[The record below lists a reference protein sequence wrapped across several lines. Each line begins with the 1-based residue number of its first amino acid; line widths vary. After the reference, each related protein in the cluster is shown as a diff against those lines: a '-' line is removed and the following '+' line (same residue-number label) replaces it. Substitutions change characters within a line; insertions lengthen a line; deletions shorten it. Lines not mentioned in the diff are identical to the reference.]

1 MRRITAL
8 LAVTVAAA
16 AAVPTAASA
25 GMPSYAG
32 EKPSN
37 YGSCVAYEAMADLD
51 SVSDFTGRTSPLTIF
66 GSEGE
71 KIVGPNPGLD
81 ETTMSCL
88 IDFGHG
94 QEPVT

>member
-16 AAVPTAASA
+16 AAVPAAASA
-25 GMPSYAG
+25 EMPSYAG

-37 YGSCVAYEAMADLD
+37 YGSCVAYEAMAGLD
-51 SVSDFTGRTSPLTIF
+51 PVADFTQGTSPLTIF

-71 KIVGPNPGLD
+71 KIVGPSARPGED
-81 ETTMSCL
+81 VMSCL
-88 IDFGHG
+88 IEFGG
-94 QEPVT
+94 

>member
-16 AAVPTAASA
+16 AAVPSAASA
-25 GMPSYAG
+25 APPSYAG

-37 YGSCVAYEAMADLD
+37 YGSCVAYEAMAGLEP
-51 SVSDFTGRTSPLTIF
+51 VSDFTRRTSPLTIF

-71 KIVGPNPGLD
+71 KIVGPNRPD

-88 IDFGHG
+88 IEFGG
-94 QEPVT
+94 

>member
-1 MRRITAL
+1 MRRITAV

-32 EKPSN
+32 EKPST
-37 YGSCVAYEAMADLD
+37 YGKCVAYEAMAGLD
-51 SVSDFTGRTSPLTIF
+51 PVSDFTRRTSPLTIF

-71 KIVGPNPGLD
+71 KIVGPTPRPD

-88 IDFGHG
+88 IDFGRG
-94 QEPVT
+94 QDPVT